1 MQPATRRVKTIYS
14 VIASPNRLEIL
25 RILNTK
31 GPLSY
36 SELKTLAG
44 FKSKKESGKFAY
56 HLRKLVR
63 QMLVTLNRAERRYI
77 VTNLGR
83 LILNLTRQ
91 IEEQT
96 VLETGKLYVR
106 TTHHTMEEFNSDKI
120 LQSLVKE
127 AGMPVELAQK
137 ITSEAEAR
145 LYKFETNYLTGPLIR
160 EMVNALLIEHGYEEY
175 RHKLTRLGLPVYDVT
190 ELINRVGDTSESIE
204 TVFAQT
210 AQAVFAEYLLLA
222 QLQKDVADAH
232 LAGDINISN
241 IGAWGLM
248 PDTLF
253 FDLTSIQTG
262 GVNLANK
269 LITIP
274 RISAPS
280 NLEEAS
286 SAFVV
291 LTSLLSREVS
301 CEVSFENY
309 LPYFAK
315 YASDRTAEEL
325 RKVLKRTFMLVPPSV
340 NQGYGKP
347 AISIQL
353 AEPRNEADLDDA
365 LVGRVVGATID
376 AYREYVETTPV
387 PQIRLVCSLSQR
399 LQNPEVIKALASAAQ
414 AGGAVALQAKTK
426 FTRAY
431 SGLKKTLST
440 TEVEADSIFLLHS
453 LSLNLPRLA
462 YESNRDE
469 TYFRAKLALLL
480 QTCVTALST
489 RRKII
494 QDSIKKGLLP
504 TLALNSGVSSTQ
516 YIPLIVNLVGLQ
528 EAISNLQPEKA
539 SASATRALGEKIIET
554 AVRVAADRS
563 EKIGEKVGVAM
574 IKDDA
579 DVRFATLDMEKYGRS
594 VVPSKSYYP
603 HSQLLETEAIE
614 KDGLADELNWFLH
627 ALNGGFSVS
636 VEVPKTATVAEV
648 AEMIQSG
655 MSRLEFFKL
664 VRRTFICGNCGSKM
678 FTETGR
684 CKVCK
689 STSVSSHLVE

>member
-63 QMLVTLNRAERRYI
+63 QMLVTLNRAERRYT

-96 VLETGKLYVR
+96 VLETGKLFVR
-106 TTHHTMEEFNSDKI
+106 TSRHTMEEFNSDKI
-120 LQSLVKE
+120 LQSLVRE

-160 EMVNALLIEHGYEEY
+160 EIVNALLIEHGYEEY
-175 RHKLTRLGLPVYDVT
+175 RHKLTRLGLPVYDVA
-190 ELINRVGDTSESIE
+190 ELVSRVGDTSESIE
-204 TVFAQT
+204 TVLAQT
-210 AQAVFAEYLLLA
+210 AQSVFAEYLLLA
-222 QLQKDVADAH
+222 QLQRDVADAH

-241 IGAWGLM
+241 IGSWGLM

-253 FDLTSIQTG
+253 FDLMPISTG

-269 LITIP
+269 LITTP
-274 RISAPS
+274 RVSPPS
-280 NLEEAS
+280 NFEEAS
-286 SAFVV
+286 AAFVL

-301 CEVSFENY
+301 CEISFENY
-309 LPYFAK
+309 IPYFAK
-315 YASDRTAEEL
+315 YAQDRTTDEL
-325 RKVLKRTFMLVPPSV
+325 RKVLKRTFMLIPLSV
-340 NQGYGKP
+340 NQGYGRP
-347 AISIQL
+347 AVSLQL
-353 AEPRNEADLDDA
+353 AEPIDGVEIDDA
-365 LVGRVVGATID
+365 LMGRVVAASVE
-376 AYREYVETTPV
+376 AYKEYVDTTPL
-387 PQIRLVCSLSQR
+387 PQIRLVGSLSQR
-399 LQNPEVIKALASAAQ
+399 LRSPDLIKSFASAVQ
-414 AGGAVALQAKTK
+414 AGGAIAFQGKTK

-431 SGLKKTLST
+431 SGLKKTLSAA
-440 TEVEADSIFLLHS
+440 EVESDSTLLLHS
-453 LSLNLPRLA
+453 LSVNLPRLA
-462 YESNRDE
+462 YESNKDE

-480 QTCVTALST
+480 QTCITALST
-489 RRKII
+489 RRKIV
-494 QDSIKKGLLP
+494 QDSIKNGLLP
-504 TLALNSGVSSTQ
+504 TLALNSGVSSTEHL
-516 YIPLIVNLVGLQ
+516 PLIVNLVGLE

-539 SASATRALGEKIIET
+539 SLSARRALGEKIIET

-563 EKIGEKVGVAM
+563 EKVGEKAGIAM
-574 IKDDA
+574 IKDDGA
-579 DVRFATLDMEKYGRS
+579 MRFASLDTEKYG
-594 VVPSKSYYP
+594 KSIVLTKTYSP
-603 HSQLLETEAIE
+603 HAQLVEIEAIE
-614 KDGLADELNWFLH
+614 KDGVADELNWFLRG
-627 ALNGGFSVS
+627 LNGGFSVGL
-636 VEVPKTATVAEV
+636 EVPRTATATEL
-648 AEMIQSG
+648 ADTIQNG
-655 MSRLEFFKL
+655 ISRLEFFKL
-664 VRRTFICGNCGSKM
+664 VRRTFICRNCGSKM
-678 FTETGR
+678 FTEAGR

-689 STSVSSHLVE
+689 STSIASYLVD